1 MEKIFTLLISAL
13 FYILI
18 AGNSAIAQEFV
29 EGYVYE
35 DIGQTGQRDDGDPGI
50 SGVMV
55 SNQRDVVLT
64 DDEGLYRL
72 PIKEGQIVFIT
83 KPAGFDF
90 VLNEMNIPQFF
101 YIHQPQGS
109 PELNFHGVE
118 PTGPLPET
126 VDFDL
131 IRSEIKDE
139 FSAVIFGD
147 PQAANHQE
155 LSYYRD
161 GVVSE
166 MAGVETDMIVALGDI
181 MFDNLGLFGRYNEI
195 MSVLDTPVFNII
207 GNHDINFD
215 ADGNRYARETFKRH
229 YGPSYYSFDVG
240 DVHFIAIDNVD
251 YFGYDENGN
260 PKYVGNISPEQ
271 LEWIANNLQHVSNDK
286 LIVLLAH
293 IPLYA
298 PGRDDTASLIT
309 NNRRDLIALLEDFN
323 RVLFLGGHVHANFH
337 SFLGEEFGR
346 ENKNPIHQILTAAAS
361 GSWWKGPYNKNG
373 IPVTTQ
379 RDGTPNGYHIFQFSG
394 NNYSER
400 FKAAGL
406 DAGYQMRIESPQ
418 SEISVSTLQDEEI
431 RVNVFNGSENSE
443 VKYRINNNEWVAM
456 ERLDLA
462 ISSFFK
468 EMREEHDDHFLGWI
482 QPIETT
488 HIWRAD
494 FPGDL
499 NAGIH
504 KLEVWTRDMYGQ
516 EFTQTKVLEATD

>member
-1 MEKIFTLLISAL
+1 
-13 FYILI
+13 
-18 AGNSAIAQEFV
+18 
-29 EGYVYE
+29 
-35 DIGQTGQRDDGDPGI
+35 
-50 SGVMV
+50 
-55 SNQRDVVLT
+55 VL
-64 DDEGLYRL
+64 E
-72 PIKEGQIVFIT
+72 
-83 KPAGFDF
+83 
-90 VLNEMNIPQFF
+90 
-101 YIHQPQGS
+101 
-109 PELNFHGVE
+109 
-118 PTGPLPET
+118 
-126 VDFDL
+126 
-131 IRSEIKDE
+131 
-139 FSAVIFGD
+139 
-147 PQAANHQE
+147 
-155 LSYYRD
+155 
-161 GVVSE
+161 
-166 MAGVETDMIVALGDI
+166 
-181 MFDNLGLFGRYNEI
+181 
-195 MSVLDTPVFNII
+195 TPVFNII

-229 YGPSYYSFDVG
+229 YGPPYYSFDVG

-251 YFGYDENGN
+251 YFGYDDNGN
-260 PKYVGNISPEQ
+260 PQYGGNISPEQ

-309 NNRRDLIALLEDFN
+309 NNRCDLIALLEDFD

-346 ENKNPIHQILTAAAS
+346 ENQNPIHQILTAAAS

-418 SEISVSTLQDEEI
+418 SEISVSALQDEEI

-488 HIWRAD
+488 HIWRAG